1 MMQAFL
7 FFLGLCSGGIIAAGL
22 FSFIVSI
29 GVISRVI
36 DKTHTENHIRL
47 FEMFL
52 AAGATAG
59 NLLNLYQLSM
69 YHWISHPVSMIYLC
83 VQGITAG
90 IFVGVLVMALAET
103 LNALP
108 IFCRNLHMMKGLKY
122 VILFL
127 ALGKGTGAILDF
139 MISAAG

>member
-1 MMQAFL
+1 MMQIAL
-7 FFLGLCSGGIIAAGL
+7 FFIGLCSGGIIAAGL

-36 DKTHTENHIRL
+36 DKTHTEKHIRL

-59 NLLNLYQLSM
+59 NLLNLYHIPM
-69 YHWISHPVSMIYLC
+69 HHWVSQPVGMIYLW
-83 VQGITAG
+83 VQGISAG
-90 IFVGVLVMALAET
+90 IFAGVLVMALAET

-122 VILFL
+122 VIFFL
-127 ALGKGTGAILDF
+127 AMGKGTGAFLDF
-139 MISAAG
+139 VIHAAG

>member
-1 MMQAFL
+1 MMQVFL

-52 AAGATAG
+52 AAGATTG
-59 NLLNLYQLSM
+59 NLLNLYQISM

-122 VILFL
+122 VIFFL

-139 MISAAG
+139 IISAAG